1 MSKQIAQ
8 QEALRLAIA
17 KLENVELAARCSS
30 LGLPVPENGVVHLR
44 VFGTDMIL
52 QQSGLQL
59 IKAVTEEP
67 AKLSERILI
76 LHYLLCESP
85 IDLTGELI
93 SFRGF
98 PEGQF
103 YWQPFLSRTV
113 KPLLGRIG
121 NDLDLLRKNL
131 QRFDWE
137 EVPMGDFGARI
148 HALGKL
154 YVTLVYH
161 LGDDEFPPTAD
172 VLFDS
177 CITQIFVAEDV
188 AVLAS
193 RICIGLL

>member
-8 QEALRLAIA
+8 QEALRLAIE
-17 KLENVELAARCSS
+17 KLEHVDLTARCSS
-30 LGLPVPENGVVHLR
+30 LGLSAPENGIVRLR

-59 IKAVTEEP
+59 IKAETGGP
-67 AKLSERILI
+67 AKLSDRILV

-85 IDLTGELI
+85 ISLAGELV
-93 SFRGF
+93 SFRSF

-121 NDLDLLRKNL
+121 NDLDLLRKHL

-137 EVPMGDFGARI
+137 EVSMGDFGARI
-148 HALGKL
+148 HALGEL

-172 VLFDS
+172 VLFDA
-177 CITQIFVAEDV
+177 CITQVFVAEDV

>member
-8 QEALRLAIA
+8 QEALRLAIE
-17 KLENVELAARCSS
+17 KLENVDLTARCSS
-30 LGLPVPENGVVHLR
+30 LGLSAPENGIVCLR
-44 VFGTDMIL
+44 VFGSDMIF
-52 QQSGLQL
+52 QQADFQI
-59 IKAVTEEP
+59 IKAETGEP
-67 AKLSERILI
+67 AKLSDRILV

-85 IDLTGELI
+85 INLTGELI

-103 YWQPFLSRTV
+103 YWQPFLSRTI
-113 KPLLGRIG
+113 KPLIGRIG
-121 NDLDLLRKNL
+121 NDLDLLRQHL

-137 EVPMGDFGARI
+137 KVSMGDLGARI

-161 LGDDEFPPTAD
+161 RGDDEFPPTAD
-172 VLFDS
+172 VLFDA
-177 CITQIFVAEDV
+177 CIKQVFVAEDV